1 MSDNILCYRK
11 ICKIQYLLF
20 FFGITIFLYLNNYS
34 TVYSHI
40 PNNNNNQIFLQEILD
55 QHDNIKVQFAYE
67 PENIKIN
74 TLTDLKFSVLN
85 LKTDEHIKNFLA
97 RVVVTEG
104 SELFRFDNITVND
117 GDFSVKH
124 SFANYGTHQVFL
136 RVDTNSSITPIAF
149 DVTIPTYQSS
159 SSSSPFLMDSVKSNV
174 NNDNKSTSFATY
186 LIIGVGVAVSL
197 VMTIILLWILKKKK
211 IILVLVEYSL
221 LYSIFIS

>member
-1 MSDNILCYRK
+1 MCYRK
-11 ICKIQYLLF
+11 ISKIQYLLY

-40 PNNNNNQIFLQEILD
+40 PNNNNNQIALQEILD

-136 RVDTNSSITPIAF
+136 RVDTNSSITPVTF
-149 DVTIPTYQSS
+149 DVIIPSYQSS
-159 SSSSPFLMDSVKSNV
+159 SPFFMNSVKSNV
-174 NNDNKSTSFATY
+174 DNDNKSTSFATY
-186 LIIGVGVAVSL
+186 LIIGVGIAVSIG
-197 VMTIILLWILKKKK
+197 MTIILLSILKKK
-211 IILVLVEYSL
+211 
-221 LYSIFIS
+221 